1 MDAIFET
8 LVATIQAQQQK
19 INEIATKL
27 QSLEIGKGGGGG
39 SASIEDYET
48 GKTYTRNMLV
58 VDPNTETVYRAIT
71 EFTSNTIED
80 DINSGY
86 LKVVGMESQII
97 TMTHEPTQAEIDA
110 MPDDVLVVVYS
121 PTDLPYVPET

>member
-1 MDAIFET
+1 
-8 LVATIQAQQQK
+8 
-19 INEIATKL
+19 
-27 QSLEIGKGGGGG
+27 
-39 SASIEDYET
+39 
-48 GKTYTRNMLV
+48 MLV